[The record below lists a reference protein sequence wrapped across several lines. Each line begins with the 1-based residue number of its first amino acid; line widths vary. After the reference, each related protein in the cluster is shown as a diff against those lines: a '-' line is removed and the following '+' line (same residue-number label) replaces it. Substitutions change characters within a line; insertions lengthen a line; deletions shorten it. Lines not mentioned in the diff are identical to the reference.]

1 MSWTTDVGVPGP
13 EQTEHENKM
22 VFTIRDY
29 VVAPSHPGFTLV
41 RMQKSAIGLA
51 PAPVTDFSTW
61 EEAWRK
67 ARLLAMME
75 GVHAWASSDRKDGF
89 VELVMAHHEHAPW
102 AWPWRPLDRETIM
115 REVRRESGVYLLG
128 AGRPMFI
135 GETDDLYARLMFHLA
150 EPLPCL
156 QVRPLLFSCK
166 PAATVDDRKQLL
178 ARLVRWWAPPC
189 NSLR

>member
-1 MSWTTDVGVPGP
+1 M
-13 EQTEHENKM
+13 M
-22 VFTIRDY
+22 VFSIRDY
-29 VVAPSHPGFTLV
+29 VIAPGDPGFTLV
-41 RMQKSAIGLA
+41 RMQKSAAGLA
-51 PAPVTDFSTW
+51 PTLVTDFTTW

-102 AWPWRPLDRETIM
+102 TPPWRPLDRETVA
-115 REVRRESGVYLLG
+115 REVRREPGVYMLG
-128 AGRPMFI
+128 AGRPMFV
-135 GETDDLYARLMFHLA
+135 GDTHDLQARLMFHLA

-156 QVRPLLFSCK
+156 RANPLLFSCK
-166 PAATVDDRKQLL
+166 PAATPDDRKDLL

-189 NSLR
+189 NSLP